1 MISLKKES
9 ESRKIP
15 HRSQIGSQIGS
26 VCHSCLGA
34 GPYLCR
40 RGVGAGGGGQG
51 YFRLASRG
59 GGGGLNLF
67 LYKEV

>member
-1 MISLKKES
+1 MTVMISLKKES

-15 HRSQIGSQIGS
+15 HRSQIGS
-26 VCHSCLGA
+26 VCHSCLGT

-51 YFRLASRG
+51 YFRLASRVG
-59 GGGGLNLF
+59 GGGAKPF
-67 LYKEV
+67 FI

>member
-1 MISLKKES
+1 MTVMISLKKES

-40 RGVGAGGGGQG
+40 GGVGAGGEVKAISDWLVGVAGGAKP
-51 YFRLASRG
+51 F
-59 GGGGLNLF
+59 F
-67 LYKEV
+67 I